1 MSSILKALKKLDEE
15 KAARRSGQVDI
26 SRAILSE
33 KAPHAHRRSRLLA
46 IGGALLLT
54 AALLSGG
61 VSLWR
66 GRSTPESASLQ
77 AKAPLLPTQ
86 PARKAGLP
94 LSQPAASPS
103 VPAPSPPPPR
113 KATTAVRTLSPL
125 PVQREQSP
133 RRTSLVTP
141 RETPSAPPSK
151 PMPVTTPA
159 LQVPAE
165 TTARPVAT
173 QPSPNAHAFPTLRV
187 SGIAWQKDSASRLAI
202 VNGQP
207 VGLGTAVDGASV
219 EEIFQDRVR
228 FAYKGEKVEVGL
240 GKSSKG
246 E

>member
-1 MSSILKALKKLDEE
+1 
-15 KAARRSGQVDI
+15 
-26 SRAILSE
+26 
-33 KAPHAHRRSRLLA
+33 
-46 IGGALLLT
+46 
-54 AALLSGG
+54 
-61 VSLWR
+61 
-66 GRSTPESASLQ
+66 
-77 AKAPLLPTQ
+77 
-86 PARKAGLP
+86 
-94 LSQPAASPS
+94 
-103 VPAPSPPPPR
+103 
-113 KATTAVRTLSPL
+113 
-125 PVQREQSP
+125 
-133 RRTSLVTP
+133 
-141 RETPSAPPSK
+141 
-151 PMPVTTPA
+151 MPVTTPA

-173 QPSPNAHAFPTLRV
+173 QPSPKAHAFPTLRV